1 MYFGNVDY
9 KYLIKWKLK
18 NVLLCLDPVTYYQN
32 VLLIFHYS
40 INDYS
45 SILLTHKNK
54 FFWLFVLTN
63 ANRIWWSPFSF
74 SWSWFCTIITRLNVS
89 TCSCI
94 VHTIL
99 PWFGLNVSRCMVF
112 LHTPKWQCWCI
123 TFSIEIKQT
132 IVDFKKQV

>member
-54 FFWLFVLTN
+54 FF
-63 ANRIWWSPFSF
+63 
-74 SWSWFCTIITRLNVS
+74 
-89 TCSCI
+89 
-94 VHTIL
+94 
-99 PWFGLNVSRCMVF
+99 
-112 LHTPKWQCWCI
+112 
-123 TFSIEIKQT
+123 
-132 IVDFKKQV
+132 